1 MWLALQPTQLKLGS
15 MQPLTEGPG
24 LGVDMC
30 SHNLRNLWQLV
41 EEAVSLTMHIS
52 YPSAVCKLTQTK
64 IDTAEIYCISIA
76 VSRLYKILR
85 HYWSMNCLR
94 GPCILMFIYGNQVI
108 FNDIIIIKW
117 DSFRENCPTVKM
129 L

>member
-1 MWLALQPTQLKLGS
+1 MPAAFYVTVTPVTLNVAGS
-15 MQPLTEGPG
+15 AAHAAEIRKHAPLTEEPG

-76 VSRLYKILR
+76 VSRLYKIR

-94 GPCILMFIYGNQVI
+94 GP
-108 FNDIIIIKW
+108 
-117 DSFRENCPTVKM
+117 
-129 L
+129 